1 MHLLASRWLHLDT
14 CRAVSHHCQPH
25 QLTLPHYDTCRFTVD
40 AGGVTWA
47 YRKSE
52 AAEGKADPAKPQ
64 VLLLHGL
71 GSSSYSYR

>member
-1 MHLLASRWLHLDT
+1 
-14 CRAVSHHCQPH
+14 
-25 QLTLPHYDTCRFTVD
+25 VD

-52 AAEGKADPAKPQ
+52 AAEGKADPSKPQ

-71 GSSSYSYR
+71 GSSSYSYRWGWKKSEELKV

>member
-1 MHLLASRWLHLDT
+1 MFLSSSLHL
-14 CRAVSHHCQPH
+14 A
-25 QLTLPHYDTCRFTVD
+25 YFRFTVD

-52 AAEGKADPAKPQ
+52 PAKDKADPAKPQ

-71 GSSSYSYR
+71 GSSSYSYRWG

>member
-1 MHLLASRWLHLDT
+1 
-14 CRAVSHHCQPH
+14 VE
-25 QLTLPHYDTCRFTVD
+25 

-52 AAEGKADPAKPQ
+52 AAEAKADPAKPQ

-71 GSSSYSYR
+71 GSSSYSYRCGEETLLCWSLCNCFSGQSLTERHSLQLKL

>member
-1 MHLLASRWLHLDT
+1 MDISPPFMHSSALLKFADISEMVTGVKLLCG
-14 CRAVSHHCQPH
+14 CR
-25 QLTLPHYDTCRFTVD
+25 YTVD

-47 YRKSE
+47 YRKSDP
-52 AAEGKADPAKPQ
+52 AEGKADPSKPQ